1 MISKRT
7 VIIAVIVG
15 GLLLAASGPRTLLL
29 FGPGTVGWIITI
41 IAGSSASSR
50 PIHTLFGI
58 VAGLLMLVQF
68 AVLSVLMIGFAEYEE
83 TGDSKLG
90 YPSVFIFIAVF
101 VFYVGALV
109 SYFGRG
115 PRTRPNKSL
124 QATAAAPA
132 SCD

>member
-7 VIIAVIVG
+7 VIIAVIVV
-15 GLLLAASGPRTLLL
+15 GLLLAASGPLTLLL

-68 AVLSVLMIGFAEYEE
+68 AVLSVLMIGFAEYRCAGC
-83 TGDSKLG
+83 GDWPSHIRTTRKCSACQSTPSLTCWIRACVSGLG
-90 YPSVFIFIAVF
+90 SVVVF
-101 VFYVGALV
+101 MA
-109 SYFGRG
+109 
-115 PRTRPNKSL
+115 
-124 QATAAAPA
+124 
-132 SCD
+132 